1 MFPGDIQKARAITSI
16 EASPFVFL
24 ENTLV
29 FSSKGERPLQDMLG
43 GGDLDGDE
51 ASLPSKSLL
60 HYIHILF
67 AT

>member
-1 MFPGDIQKARAITSI
+1 MFPGDIQKVRAISKI

-51 ASLPSKSLL
+51 AS
-60 HYIHILF
+60 
-67 AT
+67 